1 MFKILTNVRVR
12 ERVIFL
18 KIQSSCI
25 SIFLKLLGDPIK
37 VFFAIVCAQSYYRFS
52 PIGGVKS
59 LYTIGPHGFLSCFIT
74 DVVPGI
80 FWFFKL
86 QAGPSVTP
94 LNE

>member
-1 MFKILTNVRVR
+1 MILGNFIPNYKS
-12 ERVIFL
+12 EKNL
-18 KIQSSCI
+18 
-25 SIFLKLLGDPIK
+25 
-37 VFFAIVCAQSYYRFS
+37 FFANNCAQSFYRPS
-52 PIGGVKS
+52 PIRGQRVMYTGGPNG
-59 LYTIGPHGFLSCFIT
+59 LLSCFIT